1 MRSTALRRHRL
12 SMRRTARDLLAAARL
27 ARRGDSRPQ
36 GVAVRSARRRLY
48 AGTHW
53 RDRLANLPDPAL
65 LLSHTPAWRIQPA
78 IHPRGSFV
86 SATET
91 I

>member
-1 MRSTALRRHRL
+1 VTY
-12 SMRRTARDLLAAARL
+12 
-27 ARRGDSRPQ
+27 SRPQ
-36 GVAVRSARRRLY
+36 DSPDAETRVHKALLCARSVVVCTLARIG
-48 AGTHW
+48 AI
-53 RDRLANLPDPAL
+53 RLANVPDPAL